1 MREYI
6 IEIERQNN
14 LMWIVKVNAKSLEE
28 AKMKAAAAVMQT
40 DDFFEVTEEEA
51 KNHQRMLGIP
61 IIDEDG
67 EEYYDFEEEK

>member
-14 LMWIVKVNAKSLEE
+14 LMWIVKVNAKSFEE